1 MIHDRARTER
11 PSFENDV
18 SQKITHVRTNDL
30 GFHEV
35 KRTIKYQ
42 GDMEGKNN
50 EVNGQNLE
58 QFEMRYRSQCPPFCF
73 AFVMIR

>member
-35 KRTIKYQ
+35 KRTIKY
-42 GDMEGKNN
+42 
-50 EVNGQNLE
+50 
-58 QFEMRYRSQCPPFCF
+58 
-73 AFVMIR
+73 